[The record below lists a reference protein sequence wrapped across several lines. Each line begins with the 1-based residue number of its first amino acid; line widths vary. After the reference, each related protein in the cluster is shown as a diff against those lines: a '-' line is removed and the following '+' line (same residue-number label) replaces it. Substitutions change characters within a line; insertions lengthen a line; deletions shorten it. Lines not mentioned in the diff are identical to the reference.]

1 VGRFLQPGRP
11 SVHLKVA
18 VCTPRPG
25 AVSKASDTLKGV
37 GDESE
42 PPSSGGVASSGM
54 AGAALICLAPCPWQ
68 SVVVDADRSCRPA
81 WQRLALS
88 RPDHHVL
95 GCRTLDATTQPQ
107 WASGT
112 PCAATIRSAARAKV
126 VDSAHASGVRGIEPS
141 PQFATRGNTGHHD
154 ADSSARLDPVK
165 ALRFAPTTFRAY
177 GLDRLSVE
185 PRDGIYVMAGRY
197 EGRSRKDRTMRDI
210 SPTPNN
216 PLPVAMW
223 RGEPEAIV
231 DRTVRRI
238 GNTAAL

>member
-112 PCAATIRSAARAKV
+112 PAESEESSHRHSSRRDATPAITTPILRLASTLSRPSA
-126 VDSAHASGVRGIEPS
+126 S
-141 PQFATRGNTGHHD
+141 
-154 ADSSARLDPVK
+154 
-165 ALRFAPTTFRAY
+165 LRPHFGAY

-185 PRDGIYVMAGRY
+185 PRDGIYVMVGRY

-238 GNTAAL
+238 GNTTAL

>member
-112 PCAATIRSAARAKV
+112 PAESEESSHRHSSRRDGLAIARRLHVSLARRASTNDPRDATPAITTPILRL
-126 VDSAHASGVRGIEPS
+126 ASILS
-141 PQFATRGNTGHHD
+141 
-154 ADSSARLDPVK
+154 
-165 ALRFAPTTFRAY
+165 
-177 GLDRLSVE
+177 RLSASLR
-185 PRDGIYVMAGRY
+185 PHSGLTALTGSRSSRGMAF
-197 EGRSRKDRTMRDI
+197 T
-210 SPTPNN
+210 
-216 PLPVAMW
+216 
-223 RGEPEAIV
+223 
-231 DRTVRRI
+231 
-238 GNTAAL
+238 